1 MAAQSGSKK
10 IVKVRLLNTLRGRI
24 VAVASLIG
32 AIGIF
37 SVISVVAY
45 ATISAGANP
54 VLTLPRTLGG
64 GLVIVS
70 CLVLLLDLIM
80 AKFTLPLEE
89 IAVAVKKLAKGD
101 TDVELPTVSS
111 RGEVHDIAEALRE
124 LQAGLHERATLAKQ
138 VETWGADAVRRQQ
151 RLDEMIAEFRTIINS
166 GLTQV
171 MLHSD
176 QMIASADCLMSIAR
190 ESANEAESAA
200 GSTAEALNNV
210 RTVASASSELSTSI
224 REIEKQVNMTRTVVE
239 QASETT
245 NNTTATI
252 DGLSNK
258 AHEIGEI
265 IVLIQAIAEQTNLLA
280 LNATIEAARAGEAGR
295 GFAVVA
301 QEVKSLA
308 GQSAAAASRVSEHVA
323 SIQSATAD
331 VVNAIASIASTMR
344 DAEQFASGIAIA
356 VEEQSAATREISK
369 SALEASDGANSAA
382 GRITGLKSMV
392 GETDQAAAQVHHAAA
407 DVTQQARAL
416 KHSVDDFLK
425 NVANA

>member
-64 GLVIVS
+64 GLLIVS

-382 GRITGLKSMV
+382 GKMTGLKSMV
-392 GETDQAAAQVHHAAA
+392 GETDKAAAQVHHAAA